1 MRKLIPFLLLLALAA
16 PLAHAESYRGEMN
29 AWQTNWMTQDTDF
42 GNIWKVSVTSSAADA
57 SSTFKFD
64 QSGNWN
70 PQWGYKAA
78 YATNAVANSTIG
90 QSRINDGGDPTD
102 LSFAASN
109 GWRYTF
115 CLKGEAT
122 WWDRPYAVMGTEGDP
137 VSIAAAFDNHVAA
150 GTNAVTVSLQL
161 SAARSSQENVWV
173 RYTTNGWT
181 TSRLTALATGSST
194 NYSATIPACST
205 GTVEYYVLTSTM
217 PSNIITADFD
227 LCTLRGKK
235 PGTTNYLYYIGG
247 PTAHLGNCW
256 HIPTNV
262 EPFTATMRNPSG
274 EPSTNQDV
282 YVYNGNQYQGTGN
295 PGDQSGGTLYH
306 RLVGSGTWLSTN
318 LSYDT
323 VDSNNKYWK
332 SMIPAGTYGKTN
344 EIEYYLSVTYNDHD
358 TTFIGTTDGGASSL
372 TYASEASAQANTF
385 RFTYSD
391 EGSSSAAWVWHADN
405 RVTLGSNVQCWV
417 KIGYAEGIGSN
428 RWVDYAA
435 IYYTTNGADPQGS
448 HGIATNASTKVQMM
462 AFDHMEEDS
471 YPSADAMWWA
481 GMLTNVEDYVT
492 VRYRIGAYK
501 TTNGVE
507 RFADYGTSGT
517 DNNIF
522 SFSLGTTGSVQLAVG
537 GKNADYTTTKFFI
550 DEIAGETQTLT
561 VVFTPGAANV
571 DKAEVF
577 CNLNRRDLCDVDY
590 TNALISGDGYPDG
603 IQPPDG
609 NFITTNDTGAYY
621 TAFPMTPIGGGQY
634 VWTGRVSK
642 TGAYRLTA
650 RFTTNGMA
658 ANTWHWYS
666 SGGRRDHAVVVS
678 PRKVHDLTMYE
689 LNTLTVEAT
698 ESTEGARSTFVD
710 LLGAADGDTDGF
722 DPFNL
727 DYLNFIQANCL
738 WFQPIHPNAQER
750 KDVYTPGSPYATRNY
765 FAVSK
770 YYGSATTEES
780 ALTEFTNFVA
790 KCDSYTGSVGTVNVM
805 LDGVFNHTSW
815 DAIFGEPGVT
825 FSFCTNANDRIG
837 WFKPGWYANWQD
849 YGSNATYYHSAYSN
863 DIATAPDRGDF
874 GKWFDVAELYFG
886 KYSALVRHNPDNNG
900 DYLNEDDVFDFAGMT
915 AGNEKDLWKYMAY
928 YTEFW
933 LKKTGHSGTNTWVQ
947 ANDDKGID
955 GLRCDF
961 GQGLPPQLWEY
972 IINRTRRMKW
982 NFVFMAET
990 LDGGKPGYRSNR
1002 HFDALNENI
1011 VFQFTQNHIND
1022 SWDVRQ
1028 ALEDR
1033 RTAYSGGT
1041 ILLNLTSH
1049 DEVLPDNDAWLVA
1062 SRYGALSSVD
1072 GIPMIFYGQEQG
1084 IQNYNSDPLYWYYDG
1099 FRTDHEENFGK
1110 YIPNFK
1116 QWNQLMVWSNPPPN
1130 AEGLA
1135 QWYGRVNWARH
1146 NSPALRSQNRYF
1158 LSKVGGGDEAR
1169 ILASAKYET
1178 AYASPSNG
1186 DVVLAFALIFRHG
1199 EAHTGASATYDLQGA
1214 WSLLGM
1220 NTSKYYNVRNL
1231 ASSDAGTYLWPS
1243 NKAGAE
1249 LYNNGLW
1256 VNLPGGTV
1264 NAITNDGELV
1274 QYLKLQEFDGGNHA
1288 PVLTVPGPHTLP
1300 VGSSTNFN
1308 VTATDDDSDTVV
1320 ISNPTAPGGATF
1332 NGTTFSW
1339 TAGTADVNTTNLLV
1353 FVGNDQKGATNSWV
1367 TNTTTI
1373 VVPFDWNSNGM
1384 GDDWEW
1390 NNFANLTNGAAGD
1403 NDNDGANNYSEYIAG
1418 TDPTNN
1424 ASYFRVTNIV
1434 TSAGQT
1440 NHLIRVPTQPGRH
1453 YTISYAGGVSNNAAW
1468 HGFGN
1473 TNLGVGTWLETNT
1486 VPSSFTFTDDETANT
1501 TTSAPTD
1508 GRRYYRIKVSRP

>member
-1 MRKLIPFLLLLALAA
+1 MKTLRITTLCLAA
-16 PLAHAESYRGEMN
+16 MAVIGTAAHAESYRGEMN
-29 AWQTNWMTQDTDF
+29 SWQTNWMAQDTNF
-42 GNIWKVSVTSSAADA
+42 GSVWKVSVTSTTADA
-57 SSTFKFD
+57 SSAFKFD
-64 QSGNWN
+64 QDGDWN

-78 YATNAVANSTIG
+78 YATNAVANSIVG
-90 QSRINDGGDPTD
+90 QSRINDGGDPSD
-102 LSFAASN
+102 LTFAQSN

-115 CLKGEAT
+115 CLKGEAS
-122 WWDRPYAVMGTEGDP
+122 WWDRAYTIMGTEGDP
-137 VSIAAAFDNHVAA
+137 VSITAASDNHDTAT
-150 GTNAVTVSLQL
+150 TNAVSVTLQL
-161 SAARSSQENVWV
+161 GAAKNPQESVWV

-181 TSRLTALATGSST
+181 ASRLTAQATGSST
-194 NYSATIPACST
+194 NYTATLPACPT
-205 GTVEYYVLTSTM
+205 GTVVEYYLLTSTM
-217 PSNIITADFD
+217 PSNIITGDFD
-227 LCTLRGKK
+227 LCTLRGRKS
-235 PGTTNYLYYIGG
+235 GATNYQYTVGG
-247 PTAHLGNCW
+247 PLADLGNCW
-256 HIPTNV
+256 HIPTNR
-262 EPFTATMRNPSG
+262 EPFTATMRNPAG
-274 EPSTNQDV
+274 DASTNQDV
-282 YVYNGNQYQGTGN
+282 YIYNGNQYQGSGN

-306 RLVGSGTWLSTN
+306 RLVGSGSWLATN

-323 VDSNNKYWK
+323 VDSNNNYWK
-332 SMIPAGTYGKTN
+332 SRIPAGTYKKTN
-344 EIEYYLSVTYNDHD
+344 EVEYYLSITYNDHD
-358 TTFIGTTDGGASSL
+358 TTFIGTTNGGAASL
-372 TYASEASAQANTF
+372 TYPVEASAQANPF

-391 EGSSSAAWVWHADN
+391 EGASSAAWVWHAGN
-405 RVTLGSNVQCWV
+405 RITLGSNVQCWV
-417 KIGYAEGIGSN
+417 KIGYAEGLGTN

-435 IYYTTNGADPQGS
+435 IYYTTNGTDPQGS
-448 HGIATNASTKVQMM
+448 HGVATNASTKVQMM
-462 AFDHMEEDS
+462 IFDHMEEDS
-471 YPSADAMWWA
+471 YPSADAMWWV
-481 GMLTNVEDYVT
+481 GELTNIPDYIT
-492 VRYRIGAYK
+492 VKYKIGAYK

-507 RFADYGTSGT
+507 RFADYATSGT
-517 DNNIF
+517 DNDTF
-522 SFSLGTTGSVQLAVG
+522 SFSLGATGSLQLTVG

-550 DEIAGETQTLT
+550 DEIAGETQSLT
-561 VVFTPGAANV
+561 VVFTPGAPNV

-577 CNLNRRDLCDVDY
+577 CNLDRRDLCDVDY
-590 TNALISGDGYPDG
+590 TNALIAGDGYPDG

-634 VWTGRVSK
+634 AWTGRVSK

-658 ANTWHWYS
+658 ANTWHWY
-666 SGGRRDHAVVVS
+666 GLRDHAVVVS

-698 ESTEGARSTFVD
+698 ESTEATRSTFVD
-710 LLGAADGDTDGF
+710 LLGAADGDSDGF

-727 DYLNFIQANCL
+727 DYLNFLQANCL

-750 KDVYTPGSPYATRNY
+750 KDTYTPGSPYATRNY

-770 YYGSATTEES
+770 YYGAATTEES

-874 GKWFDVAELYFG
+874 GKWFDVAEFYYG

-933 LKKTGHSGTNTWVQ
+933 LKKTGHSGTNAWVQ
-947 ANDDKGID
+947 ASDDKGID

-1022 SWDVRQ
+1022 SWEVKQ

-1062 SRYGALSSVD
+1062 SRYGALSMAD
-1072 GIPMIFYGQEQG
+1072 GIPMLFYGQEQG
-1084 IQNYNSDPLYWYYDG
+1084 IQNYNSDPLYWYVDG

-1116 QWNQLMVWSNPPPN
+1116 QWNQLMIWSNPPPN
-1130 AEGLA
+1130 AVGLA

-1169 ILASAKYET
+1169 ILAAAKYET
-1178 AYASPSNG
+1178 AGSSPSNS

-1199 EAHTGASATYDLQGA
+1199 EAHTGASATYNLQGA
-1214 WSLLGM
+1214 WPYLGM
-1220 NTSKYYNVRNL
+1220 NTGKFYNVRNL
-1231 ASSDAGTYLWPS
+1231 ASSDAGAYLWPS
-1243 NKAGAE
+1243 NKSGAE
-1249 LYNNGLW
+1249 LFNNGLW

-1264 NAITNDGELV
+1264 NAVTNDGELV
-1274 QYLKLQEFDGGNHA
+1274 QYLKVEEFDNRP
-1288 PVLTVPGPHTLP
+1288 PVISLPSPHTVP
-1300 VGSSTNFN
+1300 VGSSTNITI
-1308 VTATDDDSDTVV
+1308 TASDPDGDPVLINYTL
-1320 ISNPTAPGGATF
+1320 NLPGSILVGES
-1332 NGTTFSW
+1332 FSW
-1339 TAGTADVNTTNLLV
+1339 TAMPVSVASTTLVTFSAD
-1353 FVGNDQKGATNSWV
+1353 DQRGEANS
-1367 TNTTTI
+1367 I
-1373 VVPFDWNSNGM
+1373 VYSNGMFIVPFDWNSNGI

-1390 NNFANLTNGAAGD
+1390 DFFVNLTNGAAGD
-1403 NDNDGANNYSEYIAG
+1403 NDGDSSDNYSEYIAG

-1424 ASYFRVTNIV
+1424 ASFFRVTNLV
-1434 TSAGQT
+1434 TSTGQT
-1440 NHLIRVPTQPGRH
+1440 NHHIRVPTQPGRH
-1453 YTISYAGGVSNNAAW
+1453 YTISYANGMSNNAAW

-1473 TNLGVGTWLETNT
+1473 TNLGIGTWLETNT
-1486 VPSSFTFTDDETANT
+1486 APSSFTFTDDETANT
-1501 TTSAPTD
+1501 TTGAPTD
-1508 GRRYYRIKVSRP
+1508 GRRYYRIKVRRP